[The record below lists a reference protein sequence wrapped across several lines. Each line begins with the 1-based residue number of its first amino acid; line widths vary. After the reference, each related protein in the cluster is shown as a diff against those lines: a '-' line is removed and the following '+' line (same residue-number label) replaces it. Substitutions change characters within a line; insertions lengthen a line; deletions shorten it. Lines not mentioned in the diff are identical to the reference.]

1 MNKYKFIISA
11 FLFTLACHALNAQ
24 SHGII
29 VGTTYGDFKTKIA
42 SMSDIKFNKQYSF
55 NFLVGYGYNHSF
67 NNRLELGSSLI
78 YSQQKAVKTSGYGVV
93 GDDPS
98 VNNYNFKTHY
108 LALEEVIKY
117 RITDHIKVGVGA
129 APTWH
134 MKMTLWDDNEVS
146 PIIDIPLL
154 LQTEVETKYADIRLS
169 YKLGTFNLLKN
180 SIIDLAHHSVISLSL
195 FIPFGVVK

>member
-11 FLFTLACHALNAQ
+11 FLSTLACHALNAQ

-93 GDDPS
+93 GDEDRKS
-98 VNNYNFKTHY
+98 TRLNSSHV
-108 LALEEVIKY
+108 
-117 RITDHIKVGVGA
+117 RI
-129 APTWH
+129 
-134 MKMTLWDDNEVS
+134 S
-146 PIIDIPLL
+146 
-154 LQTEVETKYADIRLS
+154 YAV
-169 YKLGTFNLLKN
+169 FCLK
-180 SIIDLAHHSVISLSL
+180 
-195 FIPFGVVK
+195 KKRK

>member
-78 YSQQKAVKTSGYGVV
+78 YSQQKAVKTH
-93 GDDPS
+93 
-98 VNNYNFKTHY
+98 K
-108 LALEEVIKY
+108 
-117 RITDHIKVGVGA
+117 
-129 APTWH
+129 
-134 MKMTLWDDNEVS
+134 
-146 PIIDIPLL
+146 IIASKK
-154 LQTEVETKYADIRLS
+154 Q
-169 YKLGTFNLLKN
+169 
-180 SIIDLAHHSVISLSL
+180 
-195 FIPFGVVK
+195 